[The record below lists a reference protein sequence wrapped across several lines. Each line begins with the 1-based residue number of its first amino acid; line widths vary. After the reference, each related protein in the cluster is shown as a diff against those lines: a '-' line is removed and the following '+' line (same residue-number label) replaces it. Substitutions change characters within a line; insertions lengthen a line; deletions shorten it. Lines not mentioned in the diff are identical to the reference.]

1 MLSLE
6 KYLIAKTAKEG
17 NEQDQVKIRH
27 TGAVSYTIL
36 TMY

>member
-17 NEQDQVKIRH
+17 NEQDQVKLDTPVRLA
-27 TGAVSYTIL
+27 TLS
-36 TMY
+36 